1 MDINEIMKKAQEM
14 QAQMEKLGSEIAA
27 KTYTGTASNGLVR
40 ATLTGEYEVVGVE
53 IDPSVISVEDKEML
67 QDLIV
72 IAVNDAVKQIN
83 KAQASAF
90 GSMLKG

>member
-14 QAQMEKLGSEIAA
+14 QAQMEKLGSEIAS
-27 KTYTGTASNGLVR
+27 KTYTGVASGGLVK
-40 ATLTGEYEVVGVE
+40 ATLNGEYELTGIE

-72 IAVNDAVKQIN
+72 IAVNDAVRQISN
-83 KAQASAF
+83 AQASAL
-90 GSMLKG
+90 GSVLKG

>member
-14 QAQMEKLGSEIAA
+14 QAQMEKLGSEIAS
-27 KTYTGTASNGLVR
+27 KTYNGVASGGLVK
-40 ATLTGEYEVVGVE
+40 ATLNGEYELTGIE

-72 IAVNDAVKQIN
+72 IAVNDAVKQISS
-83 KAQASAF
+83 AQASAL
-90 GSMLKG
+90 GSVLKG

>member
-27 KTYTGTASNGLVR
+27 KTYTGKASGGLVKI
-40 ATLTGEYEVVGVE
+40 TLTGENNAVQAE

-67 QDLIV
+67 EDLIV
-72 IAVNDAVKQIN
+72 IAINDAIAQID
-83 KAQASAF
+83 KERKDVF
-90 GSMLKG
+90 GSVLKG